1 MENARVWMESKY
13 HILFHYRWSFP
24 GGLCSPPLCL
34 TICSNPSSMRPVKA
48 RNCRPLPSVL
58 IPVSQGSQPS
68 FCLILFGLFFF
79 PLFSGITSSASLK
92 VGVDQKSN
100 PISLFT
106 PHTPAENL
114 RSTQSSQYHKGPAT
128 TDAPAQS
135 RSYGT
140 RPVLPPPIWT
150 PLPWQSTRT
159 SNSTC
164 VTCKTE
170 PLSPP
175 FKGPILEGWHHN
187 CIPPSNESVSQGDS
201 ISQTS

>member
-1 MENARVWMESKY
+1 MCGWKANTTYYFITDHLFLAGFAPLLCAWPSAVTPPPWGLSKLGTANLFLLFWYQFLKVHSHLSVWFF
-13 HILFHYRWSFP
+13 LVFF
-24 GGLCSPPLCL
+24 
-34 TICSNPSSMRPVKA
+34 
-48 RNCRPLPSVL
+48 
-58 IPVSQGSQPS
+58 
-68 FCLILFGLFFF
+68 FFF

-100 PISLFT
+100 PISLCT

-135 RSYGT
+135 RSYRT

-159 SNSTC
+159 SDSTC